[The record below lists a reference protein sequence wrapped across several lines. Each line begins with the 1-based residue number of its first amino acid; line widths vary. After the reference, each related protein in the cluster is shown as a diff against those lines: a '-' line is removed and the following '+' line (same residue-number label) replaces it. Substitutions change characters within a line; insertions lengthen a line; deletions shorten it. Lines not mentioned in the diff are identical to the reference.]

1 MEVPRMLL
9 FYHITDKET
18 ESPRK
23 SNMLRVTVAESGSKH
38 RQSDCRT
45 HGGRMSQNVC
55 LLNEIHAWTCNIALQ
70 CMGTCK
76 IMYFS

>member
-38 RQSDCRT
+38 RQSDGRT
-45 HGGRMSQNVC
+45 HGGRILHNAC
-55 LLNEIHAWTCNIALQ
+55 LLSEIRAWTCSIALQ

-76 IMYFS
+76 IMYFF